1 MSETRIPHDA
11 LVLIG
16 DGAKALFLRNKGN
29 PLNPRL
35 VVEHILEQ
43 KNPASRDQGTDRP
56 GRSVASVG
64 AMQSAMEE
72 TDWHELAEERF
83 AAEIA
88 EVLYRHAH
96 AKHFD
101 KLVIVAPPKV
111 LGRLRKSF
119 HKEVT
124 ERIAA
129 EIPKAMTSIPVPEI
143 QRLLAS

>member
-1 MSETRIPHDA
+1 MPETRIPHDA
-11 LVLIG
+11 LVLVG
-16 DGAKALFLRNKGN
+16 DGSKALFLRNKGN

-35 VVEHILEQ
+35 VVERILEQ
-43 KNPASRDQGTDRP
+43 ENPATRHQGTDQP
-56 GRSVASVG
+56 GRSVASLGGV
-64 AMQSAMEE
+64 QSAMDE
-72 TDWHELAEERF
+72 TDWHQLAEERF

-96 AKHFD
+96 ARHFD

-111 LGRLRKSF
+111 LGKLRKFF

-129 EIPKAMTSIPVPEI
+129 EVPKAMTSIPVPEI